1 MKLIP
6 IAMIVAA
13 AFFCTK
19 ILNKIDPTPT
29 PLPRFGDPTPT
40 RTATPIPSPSPSP
53 TVEIPSGSPAAD
65 AVLAPGT
72 ISGGVLNGKAKFLPK
87 PDYPPA
93 AKAVKASGTVT
104 VQVTLNEKGEVTS
117 AIPVSG
123 HPLLRP
129 TALLAAYETKFEPT
143 MLSGK
148 AVKVTGVLTFN
159 FTLD

>member
-1 MKLIP
+1 MKLMPFALLFVSAI
-6 IAMIVAA
+6 
-13 AFFCTK
+13 FCTK
-19 ILNKIDPTPT
+19 VLNRLDPTPT

-40 RTATPIPSPSPSP
+40 RTATPQPSSTP
-53 TVEIPSGSPAAD
+53 TVEIPSGSPAAN
-65 AVLAPGT
+65 AVLPPGT

-93 AKAVKASGTVT
+93 ARAVRASGAVT
-104 VQVTLNEKGEVTS
+104 VQVTVDEKGNVTF
-117 AIPVSG
+117 ATPVSG

-129 TALLAAYETKFEPT
+129 TALLAAYETKFSPT

-148 AVKVTGVLTFN
+148 AVKVTGVLMFN